1 MRKKSNY
8 YFTIWQ
14 VSFGILMISSG
25 FIAKYPLVIFL
36 STIIGL
42 IGAEQMITY
51 KKLWV
56 IENNISTQEADT
68 MIQKQKVLVRIIQVV
83 LIISAVIIASQ
94 TFHKINF

>member
-1 MRKKSNY
+1 MKKSNY

-25 FIAKYPLVIFL
+25 FIAKYPRVIFL

-56 IENNISTQEADT
+56 IENKISTQEADS
-68 MIQKQKVLVRIIQVV
+68 MIRKQKILVRIIQICILITAV
-83 LIISAVIIASQ
+83 LIASQ
-94 TFHKINF
+94 TFHKLKF

>member
-1 MRKKSNY
+1 
-8 YFTIWQ
+8 
-14 VSFGILMISSG
+14 MISSG

-94 TFHKINF
+94 TFH